1 MGNSATNDGA
11 TFFYLNNP
19 PSFDP
24 NEPNIFKN
32 NLAVYGANNGASS
45 ATQIQLISFTN
56 NDPLQPN

>member
-1 MGNSATNDGA
+1 VLIRGNSFVGNSAANDGA

-32 NLAVYGANNGASS
+32 NVAVYGANNGASS
-45 ATQIQLISFTN
+45 ATQI
-56 NDPLQPN
+56 